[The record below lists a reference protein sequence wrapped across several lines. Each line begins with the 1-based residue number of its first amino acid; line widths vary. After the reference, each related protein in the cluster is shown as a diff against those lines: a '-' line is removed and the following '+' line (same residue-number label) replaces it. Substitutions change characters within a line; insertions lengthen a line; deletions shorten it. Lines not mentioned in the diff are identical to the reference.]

1 MSDTQAASAYARIT
15 DMIEAGRC
23 VILDGGIGTELP
35 QAAGSERAL
44 DEPLWGARALIDA
57 PDAVPRVHAS
67 YLAAGCNVITTD
79 TWGLATALSG
89 HGPGLW
95 DDVEAPVH
103 WMDVARR
110 AVRLAHRAVAEQGR
124 EGECAVAFSLNADVD
139 SAGGRETIGLLRG
152 LFADEPRPPD
162 LILLET
168 LSVLGESLD
177 ETVGTLLDTGLPV

>member
-15 DMIEAGRC
+15 DMIAAGRC

-35 QAAGSERAL
+35 RAAGSQRAL

-57 PDAVPRVHAS
+57 PDAVESVHAR
-67 YLAAGCNVITTD
+67 YLEAGCDVITTN
-79 TWGLATALSG
+79 TWRLATALSG

-103 WMDVARR
+103 WIDVARR
-110 AVRLAHRAVAEQGR
+110 AVRLAHRPFSEHRRPGGCGGAV
-124 EGECAVAFSLNADVD
+124 SLTADAD
-139 SAGGRETIGLLRG
+139 SDGGRETIRLLTR

-162 LILLET
+162 LI
-168 LSVLGESLD
+168 
-177 ETVGTLLDTGLPV
+177 

>member
-15 DMIEAGRC
+15 DMIAAGRRG
-23 VILDGGIGTELP
+23 ILDGGIGTELP
-35 QAAGSERAL
+35 RAAGSERAL

-57 PDAVPRVHAS
+57 PDAVQRVHAR
-67 YLAAGCNVITTD
+67 YLEAGCDVISTN

-110 AVRLAHRAVAEQGR
+110 AVRLAHRAVSEPGR
-124 EGECAVAFSLNADVD
+124 EGEGAGAFSLNAGV
-139 SAGGRETIGLLRG
+139 AGEGGRETIRLLRR
-152 LFADEPRPPD
+152 LFPP
-162 LILLET
+162 
-168 LSVLGESLD
+168 
-177 ETVGTLLDTGLPV
+177 